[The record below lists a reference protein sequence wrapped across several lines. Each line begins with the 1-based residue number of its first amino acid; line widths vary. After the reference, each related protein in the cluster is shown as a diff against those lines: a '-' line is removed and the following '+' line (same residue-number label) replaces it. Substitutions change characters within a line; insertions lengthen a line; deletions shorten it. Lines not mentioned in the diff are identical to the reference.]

1 MGLFAFLFKTPL
13 GIIISLF
20 SGIIGV
26 VLIAGV
32 GVGALALSGGPGPC
46 TPGGGPIEIS
56 DAQAQAFDTKWDTLD
71 ASLAGG
77 SQASATFTESEIS
90 SRANRYIDDRGGDV
104 DDIQVCIHDG
114 SGEVTGKVNAFVGNG
129 NFRVTGSVT
138 LDQGRPVVD
147 FRDIEVGN
155 VPGFALAPFENAVED
170 AIQELLD
177 DITLNHTYA
186 PTLSE
191 GQAKIDGSP

>member
-20 SGIIGV
+20 SGLIGI
-26 VLIAGV
+26 VLIVGV
-32 GVGALALSGGPGPC
+32 GVGALALTGGPGPC

-56 DAQAQAFDTKWDTLD
+56 DSQARAFDTKWDGLD
-71 ASLAGG
+71 ASLDGG
-77 SQASATFTESEIS
+77 SQTSVTFTESEIS
-90 SRANRYIDDRGGDV
+90 SRANEYIDDKGGDV
-104 DDIQVCIHDG
+104 DDVQVCIHDG
-114 SGEVTGKVNAFVGNG
+114 FGEVTGKVDALVGNG
-129 NFRVTGSVT
+129 NFRVKGSVT

-147 FRDIEVGN
+147 FQDIEVGN

-177 DITLNHTYA
+177 DITLNHTYS
-186 PTLSE
+186 PTLSA